1 MVTAVAG
8 RVASL
13 AALPLLFLSGVAG
26 AANFKVAPVRINLE
40 PTQRSEVVTLT
51 NGGVDEVS
59 VQADALAWS
68 QNEDGADVYTD
79 TGDLLIVPRIFTL
92 APGATQV
99 VRVGRMVTADAAR
112 EGAYRVFF
120 TELAPPADAGPQPGL
135 RFRLRLGIPVFTRPE
150 APTPP
155 KLELVRGEPSDTGFE
170 LVLANN
176 GASHVQL
183 LTFRSDR
190 RVGRGA
196 HDLELP
202 LGDYLLPGTTRRFV
216 LPVPPDIRID
226 TFAVET
232 DVAGT
237 IEYVAR
243 PRN

>member
-1 MVTAVAG
+1 L
-8 RVASL
+8 RVQ
-13 AALPLLFLSGVAG
+13 
-26 AANFKVAPVRINLE
+26 R
-40 PTQRSEVVTLT
+40 TQRSEVVTLT